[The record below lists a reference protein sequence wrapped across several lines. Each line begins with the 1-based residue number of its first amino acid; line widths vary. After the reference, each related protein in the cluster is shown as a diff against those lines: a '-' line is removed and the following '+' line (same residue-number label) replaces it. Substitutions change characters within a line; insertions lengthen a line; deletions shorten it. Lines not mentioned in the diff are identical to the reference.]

1 MAQPCSQAPR
11 LACDLVG
18 EAATAALAARLA
30 AGARPGDV
38 LALRGDLGVGKSS
51 FARAY
56 IGALERPAGLD
67 ADEDIPSPTFT
78 LVQTYD
84 RLPAP
89 VWHFDLYRLEYPEE
103 VYELGIEEALAEGI
117 SLIEWPDRLDR
128 LLPAGRLDLALA
140 FGADPDRRS
149 ATLRGGAAWRTRLS
163 CLDGAA
169 PLSERRDAG

>member
-1 MAQPCSQAPR
+1 MAQPRPRAPH
-11 LACDLVG
+11 LAYDLVD

-30 AGARPGDV
+30 AGAQPGDV

-56 IGALERPAGLD
+56 IGALESPAGPD
-67 ADEDIPSPTFT
+67 ADEDMPSPTFT

-89 VWHFDLYRLEYPEE
+89 VWHFDLYRLDYPEE

-117 SLIEWPDRLDR
+117 LLIEWPDRLGR

-140 FGADPDRRS
+140 FGAGPDRRS
-149 ATLRGGAAWRTRLS
+149 ATLHGSAAWRARLS
-163 CLDGAA
+163 RLDGAA
-169 PLSERRDAG
+169 TLSERRDAG